1 MTGLT
6 DKIST
11 LIFALIVM
19 AVVVFLTMSRYF
31 VGPIAK
37 LTRGELAIL
46 GVSLVGVMGVM
57 VYAAVE
63 LLFHFVF

>member
-19 AVVVFLTMSRYF
+19 AVFVFLTMSRYF